1 MELTFQKLRKFNMIM
16 GAFHLVQGLLMIVIA
31 IFVIS
36 SINPAFQIII
46 TQNFL
51 NFDTV
56 NQRLFL
62 DSKPLFELPFGIMVG
77 VFLLLSALAHALI
90 SFPKKINEMYNKDLL
105 KGVNK
110 LRWFEYALSSS
121 VMIVLIAT
129 LFGIYD
135 IATLLVIFIVN
146 AAMNLFW
153 TRHGTSCV

>member
-1 MELTFQKLRKFNMIM
+1 MEQTFQKLRKFNMIM

-62 DSKPLFELPFGIMVG
+62 DSKPLFELHM
-77 VFLLLSALAHALI
+77 H
-90 SFPKKINEMYNKDLL
+90 
-105 KGVNK
+105 
-110 LRWFEYALSSS
+110 
-121 VMIVLIAT
+121 
-129 LFGIYD
+129 
-135 IATLLVIFIVN
+135 
-146 AAMNLFW
+146 
-153 TRHGTSCV
+153 